1 MEQLFEK
8 IDKERKDRFKKPWA
22 KLDKGSRIDRL
33 SAFSKLEKQARSLSD
48 EEELKL
54 KRLLL
59 QLCETGG
66 LTKATDVTY
75 ETDTEHI
82 TNIKQ
87 LHFEEDT
94 RIYTYHPDTKKTKTT
109 QKSKSNVARHF
120 SRSKEN
126 KKDII

>member
-8 IDKERKDRFKKPWA
+8 IDQERQERFKKPWA
-22 KLDKGSRIDRL
+22 KLDKGSRINRL
-33 SAFSKLEKQARSLSD
+33 YAFSKLEKQTHSLSD
-48 EEELKL
+48 DEEIKL

-59 QLCETGG
+59 QLTETGG

-75 ETDTEHI
+75 DIDKEQITDIKHI
-82 TNIKQ
+82 
-87 LHFEEDT
+87 HFEET
-94 RIYTYHPDTKKTKTT
+94 TNIYTYQPDVKKTKLS

-126 KKDII
+126 KNK